1 MMLDEP
7 RPRQGGRDHPGTQWP
22 ASCRNRGRHH
32 LGTVAGFKSEWTA
45 GIAAIRTLAST
56 LMVIWLLMRLL
67 MLTSR
72 LAPALAAARQSR

>member
-1 MMLDEP
+1 MM
-7 RPRQGGRDHPGTQWP
+7 
-22 ASCRNRGRHH
+22 
-32 LGTVAGFKSEWTA
+32 AGFKSEWTA

-72 LAPALAAARQSR
+72 LAPALAIMLAGDHLDGGDRRL